1 MPFTAAHPLAV
12 VPVLR
17 RLGLDPTCL
26 VIGSMAPDFEYFVR
40 GEQVS
45 TISHTLAGLAL
56 WCLPVTLILAALLHG
71 LVKWPMLLVAPVAIA
86 RRAAA
91 RVARPWRARPGPGAI
106 VSCVC
111 SALIGSA
118 THLIWDGFTHAQ
130 GFGPRHYRAL
140 KTPITLPAVGPIV
153 LHRALQ
159 HGSTLLGVG
168 VLGVLIV
175 RGLRR
180 SAPIALP
187 AVPRAAA
194 RAVVVACVLI
204 AASLTLARLAGKHA
218 TDPGDLIVGAIA
230 GLLAGVIVASAAIA
244 PRARRLQRAVV
255 AATGVS
261 SSARV

>member
-45 TISHTLAGLAL
+45 TISHTLAGLWL
-56 WCLPVTLILAALLHG
+56 WNLPATLILAALLHG
-71 LVKWPMLLVAPVAIA
+71 LVKWPMLLVAPVAVA
-86 RRAAA
+86 GRAAA
-91 RVARPWRARPGPGAI
+91 LVARPWRARASLGAI
-106 VSCVC
+106 VSCVG

-118 THLIWDGFTHAQ
+118 THVIWDGVTHAQ
-130 GFGPRHYRAL
+130 GFGPRHYHAL
-140 KTPITLPAVGPIV
+140 KTPITLPVLGRIA

-159 HGSTLLGVG
+159 DGSTLLGVT

-175 RGLRR
+175 RGLVRR
-180 SAPIALP
+180 TPIALP
-187 AVPRAAA
+187 PVPRAAA
-194 RAVVVACVLI
+194 RGVVATCVVT
-204 AASLTLARLAGKHA
+204 AAALTLARLAGKHA

-230 GLLAGVIVASAAIA
+230 GLLAGVIVASAVLT
-244 PRARRLQRAVV
+244 PRARRLQRAVI
-255 AATGVS
+255 AAAGVNATAS
-261 SSARV
+261 V

>member
-12 VPVLR
+12 LPVLR

-26 VIGSMAPDFEYFVR
+26 VLGSMAPDFEYFVR

-56 WCLPVTLILAALLHG
+56 WNLPATLILAALLHQ

-86 RRAAA
+86 ARAVA
-91 RVARPWRARPGPGAI
+91 VIARPWRARWNLAAI
-106 VSCVC
+106 ASCVS

-130 GFGPRHYRAL
+130 GFGPRHYRVL
-140 KTPITLPAVGPIV
+140 KTPIALPVIGPMV

-159 HGSTLLGVG
+159 HGST
-168 VLGVLIV
+168 VLGVAVLGALIGRWLM
-175 RGLRR
+175 RGK
-180 SAPIALP
+180 PIALP
-187 AVPRAAA
+187 PVGRAAA
-194 RAVVVACVLI
+194 RCVVAACVLV
-204 AASLTLARLAGKHA
+204 AASLTLARLVGMHA

-230 GLLAGVIVASAAIA
+230 GLLAGVIVASAVLA
-244 PRARRLQRAVV
+244 PRARRLQRAVL
-255 AATGVS
+255 GVNPT
-261 SSARV
+261 AMV

>member
-12 VPVLR
+12 LPLLR

-26 VIGSMAPDFEYFVR
+26 VIGSMAPDFEYFAR

-45 TISHTLAGLAL
+45 TISHTLTGLWL
-56 WCLPVTLILAALLHG
+56 WDLPATLVLGAVLHG

-91 RVARPWRARPGPGAI
+91 VIARPWRARWSLAAI
-106 VSCVC
+106 ASCVI

-118 THLIWDGFTHAQ
+118 THLIWDSFTHAQ

-140 KTPITLPAVGPIV
+140 KTPIALPVVGPMV

-159 HGSTLLGVG
+159 HGSTLLGVA
-168 VLGVLIV
+168 VLGALIV
-175 RGLRR
+175 RWLVRGP
-180 SAPIALP
+180 PIALP
-187 AVPRAAA
+187 PVPRAAA
-194 RAVVVACVLI
+194 RALVAACVLV

-218 TDPGDLIVGAIA
+218 TDPGSPA
-230 GLLAGVIVASAAIA
+230 
-244 PRARRLQRAVV
+244 
-255 AATGVS
+255 
-261 SSARV
+261 